1 MQTSYLIYKY
11 NLCGVAM
18 YSTLYSTQV
27 WSASEALP
35 SAIDVSCTV
44 HESRAL
50 AEALPSVRSVPCTI
64 HIPKGVFFFFFK
76 SDFIVIMCKHYK
88 TVLS

>member
-1 MQTSYLIYKY
+1 MWHHHVQYRVKY
-11 NLCGVAM
+11 VSV

-27 WSASEALP
+27 WSASEVLP

-50 AEALPSVRSVPCTI
+50 TEALPSVRSVPCTI
-64 HIPKGVFFFFFK
+64 HLPKSVK
-76 SDFIVIMCKHYK
+76 KC
-88 TVLS
+88 